1 MITSIVTS
9 TVTTVTATGIF
20 GTMLGLVA
28 IIALIAFLCVKEL
41 VSAQKSS
48 SRRSL
53 AKFLDTGI
61 IPLIIVF
68 AMVVSTHLM
77 EILA

>member
-1 MITSIVTS
+1 MITTTVTS
-9 TVTTVTATGIF
+9 TVTTVTTMGF
-20 GTMLGLVA
+20 LGTILGLVA
-28 IIALIAFLCVKEL
+28 IIALIALLCAKEL
-41 VSAQKSS
+41 ASAQRSS
-48 SRRSL
+48 LRQSL

-68 AMVVSTHLM
+68 AVTVSTHLI